1 MSTTVIQD
9 RIDAIIGVPLCAGA
23 GAPPPDGE
31 VPHDLCVMEMYAWI
45 TGQEWTDSP
54 DNCSQLIGAFMRR
67 YNDSI
72 DQAGRDEL
80 AKWTI
85 ANVACLARTADD
97 GRERERGYIVADW
110 AVRIAV
116 PVWLELAGA
125 TTAAQRVR
133 ELPEIVD
140 DKAAWQGSALVR
152 EVRKELPDWWTW
164 RTPLREKMRAA
175 VKEALKDKPAD
186 DAAIAAA
193 TVAAADAA
201 IAAGAGRGAA
211 GPADTATAATA
222 ALAAATVAALA
233 DGAIAAAAGPAD
245 PVRAA
250 AAGTALAAAADAAL
264 ADGAIA
270 AATAAIAAA
279 AADAAS
285 AISDE
290 VDAVV
295 YKAVYAHINEVLAE
309 RWAPATVPLKQSA
322 RELLDRLVEVGK
334 A

>member
-23 GAPPPDGE
+23 GTRPPDGE
-31 VPHDLCVMEMYAWI
+31 VPCDLCVMEMYAWI

-85 ANVACLARTADD
+85 ANVVRLERTADD
-97 GRERERGYIVADW
+97 DWDRERGYIVADW

-116 PVWLELAGA
+116 PAWLELAGS

-140 DKAAWQGSALVR
+140 DKTAWQGSALMR

-164 RTPLREKMRAA
+164 RTQLREKVRAA
-175 VKEALKDKPAD
+175 VKEALKDKPA
-186 DAAIAAA
+186 AA
-193 TVAAADAA
+193 VSAAADAA
-201 IAAGAGRGAA
+201 
-211 GPADTATAATA
+211 TT
-222 ALAAATVAALA
+222 
-233 DGAIAAAAGPAD
+233 
-245 PVRAA
+245 
-250 AAGTALAAAADAAL
+250 
-264 ADGAIA
+264 
-270 AATAAIAAA
+270 AAA
-279 AADAAS
+279 AAV
-285 AISDE
+285 SDRYWKIY
-290 VDAVV
+290 D
-295 YKAVYAHINEVLAE
+295 AVYAKVRAIYQERYADLLAGSWDE
-309 RWAPATVPLKQSA
+309 AVALYGQLISPS
-322 RELLDRLVEVGK
+322 
-334 A
+334 